1 MVQSKHWVAMGA
13 VAMLLAMS
21 SIGMA
26 QTPGGQTGGTS
37 GGTGS
42 ASSNGGVGDA
52 GGTGQLGV
60 KTQGTGKVATTPP
73 AAGSN
78 AGNTGKS
85 PIVGAGATGNGG
97 VLAGTAPSGTSPASG
112 MTPATGGQPAAPNL
126 DGIASGQA
134 PK

>member
-1 MVQSKHWVAMGA
+1 MGA
-13 VAMLLAMS
+13 ALAILSAS
-21 SIGMA
+21 SLAGA

-42 ASSNGGVGDA
+42 ASSNGGAGDA

-85 PIVGAGATGNGG
+85 PIIGSGATGNGG
-97 VLAGTAPSGTSPASG
+97 VLTGTAPPSGTSPASG
-112 MTPATGGQPAAPNL
+112 TTPATGRQKVSPNL
-126 DGIASGQA
+126 DGIASGQV

>member
-1 MVQSKHWVAMGA
+1 MVTGA
-13 VAMLLAMS
+13 ALALLATGS
-21 SIGMA
+21 LAGA

-42 ASSNGGVGDA
+42 ASSNGGAGDA

-85 PIVGAGATGNGG
+85 PIVGSGATGNGG
-97 VLAGTAPSGTSPASG
+97 VLAGSAPSPAGGT
-112 MTPATGGQPAAPNL
+112 TPAPGGQPASPDLN
-126 DGIASGQA
+126 GIASGQV

>member
-1 MVQSKHWVAMGA
+1 MVGA
-13 VAMLLAMS
+13 ALALLATNS
-21 SIGMA
+21 VTSA

-42 ASSNGGVGDA
+42 ASSNGGAGDA

-60 KTQGTGKVATTPP
+60 RTQGTGKVATTPP

-85 PIVGAGATGNGG
+85 PIIGSGATGNGG
-97 VLAGTAPSGTSPASG
+97 VLAGTAPSSGTSAASG
-112 MTPATGGQPAAPNL
+112 TTPATGSQPASSNL
-126 DGIASGQA
+126 DGIASGQV